1 MTSIPALLPTNEPAL
16 LIGCDFAFER
26 DSTVWHLW
34 SIDANGD
41 FRAEVIDENDL
52 ARLTVEGIVPH
63 APIRPFEPNLFSK
76 SRGRI

>member
-16 LIGCDFAFER
+16 LIGCNFAFER

-41 FRAEVIDENDL
+41 FRADVIDENDL

-63 APIRPFEPNLFSK
+63 APIRPFEPNRFSK

>member
-1 MTSIPALLPTNEPAL
+1 MTSIPALLPTNEPTL

-52 ARLTVEGIVPH
+52 ARVTVEGIVPH
-63 APIRPFEPNLFSK
+63 APIRPFEPNRFSK

>member
-1 MTSIPALLPTNEPAL
+1 MTSPFALLPTNEPAL

-26 DSTVWHLW
+26 DITVWHLC

-63 APIRPFEPNLFSK
+63 APIRPFEPNRFSK

>member
-1 MTSIPALLPTNEPAL
+1 MTSPSGLLPTNEPGL
-16 LIGCDFAFER
+16 MIGCGFAFER
-26 DSTVWHLW
+26 DSTVWHLC

-63 APIRPFEPNLFSK
+63 APHRPFEPNRFSK